1 MLGHVSAEYIS
12 VVECTCLLSFVAV
25 AVVLNVFRT
34 VNIASRKTVGQIAKK
49 QKPSKES
56 VIIKPA
62 REQQMACLS
71 ELSETRALTETQQD
85 SSNAGTPIIGY
96 VHKLSPLKRNRR
108 NMMDY
113 STLVL
118 QTESDTIEALL
129 Y

>member
-1 MLGHVSAEYIS
+1 
-12 VVECTCLLSFVAV
+12 LLSFVAV

-108 NMMDY
+108 NMMD
-113 STLVL
+113 
-118 QTESDTIEALL
+118 
-129 Y
+129 